1 MYIFVLLSSFFNIND
16 YSLKALP
23 VKSIGK
29 QSVFNT
35 NKFPAILTLKSKNI
49 FNWDLLE
56 KASEKILEKNFEVNR
71 VILSIYE
78 KENCCIQEQ
87 FCTKERLDQ
96 IRQVDKIVID
106 ELKTNNEYD
115 KIYQHFTINVPY
127 SCSKNSCSI
136 VLRPIISEN
145 VVTAKFAKLSTKT
158 LNNIVEKIQ
167 KLDFVDALYYDITNN
182 TPISFGWE

>member
-1 MYIFVLLSSFFNIND
+1 MLANWLKQLFEDVVPEMRPAFVGTIHSWLLQVANSAGAKIRPGIDELDEF
-16 YSLKALP
+16 YKKELPLLALEALDLSP
-23 VKSIGK
+23 VS
-29 QSVFNT
+29 
-35 NKFPAILTLKSKNI
+35 
-49 FNWDLLE
+49 
-56 KASEKILEKNFEVNR
+56 
-71 VILSIYE
+71 Y
-78 KENCCIQEQ
+78 
-87 FCTKERLDQ
+87 
-96 IRQVDKIVID
+96 DKIVID

-127 SCSKNSCSI
+127 ACSKNSCSI